1 MASPP
6 GWTLLPEDPDTIKL
20 LEDEYFRS
28 NYDIRSMLRV
38 LFHSDAFKNARFR
51 HIKSPAET
59 VIGMMRLIG
68 DWQTP
73 RPGFDSLFNE
83 MKYMG
88 QEFLNPPS
96 VEGWH
101 TGREWIDGGTLVER
115 INYSADLVGDTSFPG
130 VENIIQAVAL
140 KGLWYPPK
148 PS

>member
-1 MASPP
+1 
-6 GWTLLPEDPDTIKL
+6 
-20 LEDEYFRS
+20 
-28 NYDIRSMLRV
+28 
-38 LFHSDAFKNARFR
+38 
-51 HIKSPAET
+51 
-59 VIGMMRLIG
+59 MMRLIG

-115 INYSADLVGDTSFPG
+115 INYSADLVGDTSYPG
-130 VENIIQAVAL
+130 VQNIIQEVCC
-140 KGLWYPPK
+140 
-148 PS
+148 